1 MADLDTVFAEA
12 ARALD
17 ESDAQIEAY
26 ARRRRTKDRS
36 FIAYLVVG
44 TFVLLIL
51 MMAIRVMLVED
62 WSKDKEPLEYLL
74 TVLSSVLLP
83 VVTLVI
89 GHYFG
94 KETGQ
99 SNAQ

>member
-1 MADLDTVFAEA
+1 MSDLDALFTDVKRAIDEGDAEV
-12 ARALD
+12 
-17 ESDAQIEAY
+17 DAH
-26 ARRRRTKDRS
+26 ARRRRSVDRS

-44 TFVLLIL
+44 TFVLIIV
-51 MMAIRVMLVED
+51 MMAVRIMFVQD
-62 WSKDKEPLEYLL
+62 WAKDKEPLEYLL

-94 KETGQ
+94 KESGQ
-99 SNAQ
+99 SGKA